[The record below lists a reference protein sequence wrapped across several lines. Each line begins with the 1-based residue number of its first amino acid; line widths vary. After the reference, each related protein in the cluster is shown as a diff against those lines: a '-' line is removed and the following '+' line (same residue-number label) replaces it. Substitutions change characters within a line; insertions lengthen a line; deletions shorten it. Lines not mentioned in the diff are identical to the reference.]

1 MAIATSTAIGLGVA
15 AAGSA
20 YQIYQ
25 GEQAKN
31 EAAKAAQTAQDQ
43 LAKVTEAN
51 QFQDL
56 QIPTLGLDMAQENI
70 QARQAGEIQALREG
84 GANTLLGGLT
94 ASSENARRADLE
106 LAAEAQKAQYQ
117 RDLMVRQNAQQLESN
132 RVQRESGLLGSQL
145 AGAQVARA
153 EGQNLMNAGIS
164 GLASAGLNAGLAGM
178 SGSGASGLS
187 SADAAAAKSLK
198 AQNVTGYK
206 NAADKMLEYNISAP
220 KPIIG

>member
-31 EAAKAAQTAQDQ
+31 EAAQAAQTAQDQ

-70 QARQAGEIQALREG
+70 QARQQGEIQALQDI
-84 GANTLLGGLT
+84 GAAGVLGGLT
-94 ASSENARRADLE
+94 ASSENARKEDLA
-106 LAAEAQKAQYQ
+106 LASEAQKAQYE
-117 RDLMVRQNAQQLESN
+117 RDLT
-132 RVQRESGLLGSQL
+132 
-145 AGAQVARA
+145 
-153 EGQNLMNAGIS
+153 
-164 GLASAGLNAGLAGM
+164 
-178 SGSGASGLS
+178 
-187 SADAAAAKSLK
+187 LK
-198 AQNVTGYK
+198 RRTTLKEA
-206 NAADKMLEYNISAP
+206 
-220 KPIIG
+220 

>member
-15 AAGSA
+15 AAASG

-31 EAAKAAQTAQDQ
+31 EAAQAAQTAQDQ

-56 QIPTLGLDMAQENI
+56 QIPTLGLEMAQENI
-70 QARQAGEIQALREG
+70 QARQAGEIQALRET
-84 GANTLLGGLT
+84 GAAGVLGGIT
-94 ASSENARRADLE
+94 ASGENARKEDLA
-106 LAAEAQKAQYQ
+106 LAAQGQEAQYQ
-117 RDLMVRQNAQQLESN
+117 RDIMVRQNAQQLESN
-132 RVQRESGLLGSQL
+132 RAQRQAGLYGSQL
-145 AGAQVARA
+145 AGAQAARA

-178 SGSGASGLS
+178 SGTGAGLG
-187 SADAAAAKSLK
+187 SADAAAAKNLQ
-198 AQNVTGYK
+198 AQNVAGYNK
-206 NAADKMLEYNISAP
+206 AAQDMANFKLR
-220 KPIIG
+220 

>member
-15 AAGSA
+15 AAASG

-31 EAAKAAQTAQDQ
+31 EAAQAAQTAQDQ

-56 QIPTLGLDMAQENI
+56 QIPTLGLEMAQENI
-70 QARQAGEIQALREG
+70 QARQAGEIQALRET
-84 GANTLLGGLT
+84 GAAGVLGGIT
-94 ASSENARRADLE
+94 ASGENARKEDLA
-106 LAAEAQKAQYQ
+106 LAEQGQQAQYQ

-132 RVQRESGLLGSQL
+132 RAQREAGLYGSQL
-145 AGAQVARA
+145 AGAQQARA
-153 EGQNLMNAGIS
+153 EGAALGNAGMA

-178 SGSGASGLS
+178 SGSGAGLG
-187 SADAAAAKSLK
+187 SADAAAAQSIQKRNSAGYNK
-198 AQNVTGYK
+198 AAQDMANFK
-206 NAADKMLEYNISAP
+206 LR
-220 KPIIG
+220 

>member
-31 EAAKAAQTAQDQ
+31 EAAQAAQTAQDQ

-70 QARQAGEIQALREG
+70 QARQQGEIQALQDI
-84 GANTLLGGLT
+84 GAAGVLGGLT
-94 ASSENARRADLE
+94 ASSENARKQDLE
-106 LAAEAQKAQYQ
+106 LASEAQKAQYQ

-164 GLASAGLNAGLAGM
+164 GLASAGLNAGLATM
-178 SGSGASGLS
+178 SGGSSGLS
-187 SADAAAAKSLK
+187 SADAAASKSLQ
-198 AQNVTGYK
+198 AQN
-206 NAADKMLEYNISAP
+206 AAGFNKAAQDMANFNYTPP
-220 KPIIG
+220 KPRF

>member
-31 EAAKAAQTAQDQ
+31 EAAQAAQTAQDQ

-70 QARQAGEIQALREG
+70 QARQQGEIQALQDI
-84 GANTLLGGLT
+84 GAAGVLGGLT
-94 ASSENARRADLE
+94 ASSENARKQDLE
-106 LAAEAQKAQYQ
+106 LASEAQKAQYQ

-132 RVQRESGLLGSQL
+132 RAQREAGLYGSQL
-145 AGAQVARA
+145 AGAQTARA
-153 EGQNLMNAGIS
+153 EGAALSNAGIS
-164 GLASAGLNAGLAGM
+164 GLANAGTQAGLVALQDDYNNPKIKKGK
-178 SGSGASGLS
+178 
-187 SADAAAAKSLK
+187 DKST
-198 AQNVTGYK
+198 VG
-206 NAADKMLEYNISAP
+206 
-220 KPIIG
+220 